1 MLCVKADSVEAHEQ
15 DLSPFDLNGQLS
27 VSVNRRLRR
36 RHKRLLG
43 NAGVTLVYRGDSKN
57 AMAVPVTFDLKHREI
72 SEAYPRGV
80 SARRIREAY
89 PRGSRFRVVRGSSPC
104 DFVRLDDVP

>member
-1 MLCVKADSVEAHEQ
+1 LLFVKADSVEAHEQ

-27 VSVNRRLRR
+27 VGVNRRLRR

-72 SEAYPRGV
+72 SEAYPRGL
-80 SARRIREAY
+80 SAWRIRVAY
-89 PRGSRFRVVRGSSPC
+89 PRGVSTRVKISNRDRIISV
-104 DFVRLDDVP
+104 

>member
-43 NAGVTLVYRGDSKN
+43 NAGVTWVYRGDSKN
-57 AMAVPVTFDLKHREI
+57 AMSVPVTFDLKHREI
-72 SEAYPRGV
+72 REAYPRGV
-80 SARRIREAY
+80 SARRIRVAY
-89 PRGSRFRVVRGSSPC
+89 PRGVSTRVKISNRE
-104 DFVRLDDVP
+104 RIIAA